1 MLLLESE
8 GMILE
13 EALNTESEIFRLVYV
28 SHARNQLDVGEIRD
42 IEFTSQRNNAHAGIT
57 GILLYKRGRFMQFLE
72 GPESEVRRIFSTIKN
87 DPRHGNITVIS
98 EGMIPARQFPNWSMR
113 YTPLS
118 EIQHQFGA
126 IHKKLFDI
134 SSAASDVIKNSAEE
148 TMRMLFSFKLSDSRY

>member
-1 MLLLESE
+1 MEQAPNAESE
-8 GMILE
+8 V
-13 EALNTESEIFRLVYV
+13 FRIVYV

-42 IEFTSQRNNAHAGIT
+42 IEFTSQRNNTQAGIT

-98 EGMIPARQFPNWSMR
+98 EGVIPTRQFSDWSMR

-118 EIQHQFGA
+118 EIQYQFGT
-126 IHKKLFDI
+126 IYKKLFNI
-134 SSAASDVIKNSAEE
+134 SSAANDVIKSAEE